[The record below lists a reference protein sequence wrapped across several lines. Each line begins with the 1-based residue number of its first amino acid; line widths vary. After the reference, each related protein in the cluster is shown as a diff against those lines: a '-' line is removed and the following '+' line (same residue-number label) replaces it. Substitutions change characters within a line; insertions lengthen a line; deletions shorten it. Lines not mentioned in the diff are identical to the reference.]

1 MKIKRVWESDGIDC
15 SRHASDEPETFRT
28 LVQSRNF
35 TRLPVCYEQT
45 VSLSLIETV
54 PIFVARNVSFT
65 QQLVKCKMEVVCLCV
80 TVS

>member
-1 MKIKRVWESDGIDC
+1 M
-15 SRHASDEPETFRT
+15 
-28 LVQSRNF
+28 
-35 TRLPVCYEQT
+35 CYEQT